1 MPRAVLSELK
11 KTPHHL
17 AVISAVLDSGGSAGQ
32 LRNDYHTIAFG
43 DIRRAVLELINL
55 PAETK
60 KYLSFRFQGGCLD
73 KHVLANMM
81 LSALYL
87 SEKNYR
93 VFFEKINELL
103 PESHCILPATIT
115 DSHLH
120 AILENGEEIKGE
132 ENIDIPKHDS
142 NLRIKKLSLVPE
154 ATPCPV
160 TLKSLSQADAIIIG
174 PGDLYTS
181 LLQTLLISGMGE
193 AIIKSRAKK
202 ILICNLMTKK
212 GESNNFNVKD
222 FSNEI
227 ERYLGGEL
235 DFVIYNNMMPGGERF
250 SQYLKERPEL
260 LDMVRVPEDLDNK
273 KFIGAD
279 LLEPAGA
286 IIHNP
291 PALKKIILNLI

>member
-17 AVISAVLDSGGSAGQ
+17 SVISAVLDSGGSAGQ

-55 PAETK
+55 PQETK

-73 KHVLANMM
+73 KHVLANLM

-103 PESHCILPATIT
+103 PDRHCILPATIT
-115 DSHLH
+115 NSHLH
-120 AILENGEEIKGE
+120 AILENDEEIKGE
-132 ENIDIPKHDS
+132 ENIDVPKHDS
-142 NLRIKKLSLVPE
+142 NLRIKKIFLFPE
-154 ATPCPV
+154 ATACPV
-160 TLKSLSQADAIIIG
+160 TLKSLARADVIIVG

-181 LLQTLLISGMGE
+181 LLQTLLINGLSE
-193 AIIKSRAKK
+193 AIIKSSAKK

-212 GESNNFNVKD
+212 GESNNFNIQD

-227 ERYLGGEL
+227 ERYLGGKL
-235 DFVIYNNMMPGGERF
+235 NYVIYNNAKPEEERF
-250 SQYLKERPEL
+250 NKYLKERPEL
-260 LDMVRVPEDLDNK
+260 LDMVAVPQDLESQ

-279 LLEPAGA
+279 LLEPAGP

-291 PALKKIILNLI
+291 LALKKIILKLI